1 MTNNIDL
8 DELVALVARHLTGE
22 NVDIAIKR
30 LRWKNA
36 YGESYRD
43 PDGVAHVTIKPMLD
57 PNTRYHALLHEL
69 AHVACKSAPLP
80 VIDPAKLVPGGVDHF
95 DPDNLRQYAN
105 DPTEA
110 EADRQAQIW
119 DAWADA
125 NIPHSRYTPNER
137 ITRKMVALLDYSTV
151 DADALAQKVVAEL
164 TQKVIDG
171 LSHNERFIKIIEEY
185 ERSKNYERTMRNSNK
200 SSLPEWEDNIK

>member
-1 MTNNIDL
+1 MTNNINS

-80 VIDPAKLVPGGVDHF
+80 VIDPAKLAPGGKDHF
-95 DPDNLRQYAN
+95 DPENLRQYAN

-151 DADALAQKVVAEL
+151 DADALAQKVM
-164 TQKVIDG
+164 DG
-171 LSHNERFIKIIEEY
+171 LLHDERFLKLIEDYERSNEY
-185 ERSKNYERTMRNSNK
+185 ERLMANSNK
-200 SSLPEWEDNIK
+200 STPAQIWAENEK